1 MKNKKFWVFLAVV
14 AVVAI
19 LIFAIIASL
28 VGTYNGLVEKQAEV
42 DQKFAQVQTVLQR
55 RSDLIPNL
63 VSTVKGYAA
72 HEESVYTAI
81 ADARAAL
88 SGAKTPEELSE
99 ANGEL
104 DSAISRLLVVVE
116 NYPDLKASAYFT
128 ALQDELAG
136 AENRI
141 STERGRYNEA
151 VKVYNTAIKKFPN
164 NIFAGMFGFTAADY
178 FEADD
183 EAQQVPEV
191 NFD

>member
-1 MKNKKFWVFLAVV
+1 MKNKKLWVILAVV

-72 HEESVYTAI
+72 HEEEVYTAI

-116 NYPDLKASAYFT
+116 NYPDLKASANFT

-141 STERGRYNEA
+141 STERGRYNDA
-151 VKVYNTAIKKFPN
+151 VKEYNTAIRKFPN

-178 FEADD
+178 FEAD
-183 EAQQVPEV
+183 EGAQKVPEV

>member
-1 MKNKKFWVFLAVV
+1 MKNKKLWVILAVV

-28 VGTYNGLVEKQAEV
+28 VGTYNGLVEKKAEV

-116 NYPDLKASAYFT
+116 NYPDLKASANFT

-141 STERGRYNEA
+141 STERGRYNDA
-151 VKVYNTAIKKFPN
+151 VKEYNTAIRKFPN

-178 FEADD
+178 FEAD
-183 EAQQVPEV
+183 EGAQKAPEV

>member
-1 MKNKKFWVFLAVV
+1 MKNKKLWIILAVV
-14 AVVAI
+14 AV
-19 LIFAIIASL
+19 LIIAIIASL
-28 VGTYNGLVEKQAEV
+28 VSTYNGLVEKKAEV

-116 NYPDLKASAYFT
+116 NYPDLKANQNFIGQ
-128 ALQDELAG
+128 QDELAG
-136 AENRI
+136 SESRI
-141 STERGRYNEA
+141 AKERKNYNEA
-151 VKVYNTAIKKFPN
+151 VQDYNASIRKFPKG
-164 NIFAGMFGFTAADY
+164 NIAGLFGFEKADF
-178 FEADD
+178 FEADAN
-183 EAQQVPEV
+183 AQDAPEV
-191 NFD
+191 SFD

>member
-1 MKNKKFWVFLAVV
+1 MKNKKLWVILAVV

-72 HEESVYTAI
+72 HEEEVYTAI

-116 NYPDLKASAYFT
+116 NYPDLKASANFT

-151 VKVYNTAIKKFPN
+151 VKEYNTAIKKFPN

-178 FEADD
+178 FEAD
-183 EAQQVPEV
+183 EGAQKVPEV

>member
-1 MKNKKFWVFLAVV
+1 MKNKKLWVILAVV

-116 NYPDLKASAYFT
+116 NYPDLKASANFT

-151 VKVYNTAIKKFPN
+151 VKEYNTAIKKFPN

-178 FEADD
+178 FEAD
-183 EAQQVPEV
+183 EGAQKAPEV

>member
-1 MKNKKFWVFLAVV
+1 MKNKKLWVILAVV

-19 LIFAIIASL
+19 LIFGIIASL

-116 NYPDLKASAYFT
+116 NYPDLKASANFT

-141 STERGRYNEA
+141 STERGRYNDA
-151 VKVYNTAIKKFPN
+151 VKEYNTAIRKFPN

-178 FEADD
+178 FEAD
-183 EAQQVPEV
+183 EGAQKAPEV

>member
-1 MKNKKFWVFLAVV
+1 MKNKKLWVILAVV

-116 NYPDLKASAYFT
+116 NYPDLKASANFT

-141 STERGRYNEA
+141 STERGRYNDA
-151 VKVYNTAIKKFPN
+151 VKEYNTAIRKFPN

>member
-1 MKNKKFWVFLAVV
+1 MKNKKLWVILAVV

-116 NYPDLKASAYFT
+116 NYPDLKASANFT

-178 FEADD
+178 FEAD
-183 EAQQVPEV
+183 EGAQKVPEV

>member
-1 MKNKKFWVFLAVV
+1 MKNKKLWVILAVV

-72 HEESVYTAI
+72 HEEEVYTAI

-116 NYPDLKASAYFT
+116 NYPDLKASANFT

-151 VKVYNTAIKKFPN
+151 VKEYNTAIKKFPN

-178 FEADD
+178 FEAD
-183 EAQQVPEV
+183 EGAQKVPEV
-191 NFD
+191 KFD

>member
-1 MKNKKFWVFLAVV
+1 MKNKKLWVILAVV

-116 NYPDLKASAYFT
+116 NYPDLKASANFT

-151 VKVYNTAIKKFPN
+151 VKEYNTAIKKFPN

-178 FEADD
+178 FEAD
-183 EAQQVPEV
+183 EGAQKVPEV
-191 NFD
+191 NLD

>member
-1 MKNKKFWVFLAVV
+1 MRNKKLWIILAVV
-14 AVVAI
+14 AV
-19 LIFAIIASL
+19 LIIAIIASL
-28 VGTYNGLVEKQAEV
+28 VSTYNGLVEKRAEV

-88 SGAKTPEELSE
+88 SGAKTPEQLSE

-116 NYPDLKASAYFT
+116 NYPDLKASANFT
-128 ALQDELAG
+128 AFQDELAG

-151 VKVYNTAIKKFPN
+151 VKDYNTAIKKFPN

-178 FEADD
+178 FEAD
-183 EAQQVPEV
+183 EGAQKVPEV

>member
-1 MKNKKFWVFLAVV
+1 MKNKKLWIILAVV
-14 AVVAI
+14 AVV
-19 LIFAIIASL
+19 IIVIVASL
-28 VGTYNGLVEKQAEV
+28 SGTYNGLVEKQADV
-42 DQKFAQVQTVLQR
+42 DAKFAQVQTVLQR

-72 HEESVYTAI
+72 HEEAVYTAI

-88 SGAKTPEELSE
+88 AGADTAEEVSE
-99 ANGEL
+99 ANEAL

-116 NYPDLKASAYFT
+116 NYPELKSNVNFI

-151 VKVYNTAIKKFPN
+151 VKEYNTAIRKFPN
-164 NIFAGMFGFTAADY
+164 NIIAGMFGFAAADY

-183 EAQQVPEV
+183 DAQQVPEV
-191 NFD
+191 SFD

>member
-1 MKNKKFWVFLAVV
+1 MKNKKLWVILAVV

-116 NYPDLKASAYFT
+116 NYPDLKASANFT
-128 ALQDELAG
+128 ALQDELTG

-151 VKVYNTAIKKFPN
+151 VKEYNTAIKKFPN

-178 FEADD
+178 FEAD
-183 EAQQVPEV
+183 EGAQKVPEV

>member
-1 MKNKKFWVFLAVV
+1 MKNKKLWVILAVV

-72 HEESVYTAI
+72 HEEEVYTAI

-116 NYPDLKASAYFT
+116 NYPDLKASANFT

-178 FEADD
+178 FEAD
-183 EAQQVPEV
+183 EGAQKVPEV

>member
-1 MKNKKFWVFLAVV
+1 MKNKKLWVILAVV

-72 HEESVYTAI
+72 HEEEVYTAI

-116 NYPDLKASAYFT
+116 NYPDLKASANFT

-151 VKVYNTAIKKFPN
+151 VKEYNTAIRKFPN

-178 FEADD
+178 FEAD
-183 EAQQVPEV
+183 EGAQKAPEV

>member
-1 MKNKKFWVFLAVV
+1 MKNKKLWVILAVV

-116 NYPDLKASAYFT
+116 NYPDLKASANFT

-151 VKVYNTAIKKFPN
+151 VKEYNTAIKKFPN

-178 FEADD
+178 FEAD
-183 EAQQVPEV
+183 EGAQKVPEV

>member
-1 MKNKKFWVFLAVV
+1 MKNKKLWVILAVV

-116 NYPDLKASAYFT
+116 NYPDLKASANFT

-151 VKVYNTAIKKFPN
+151 VKEYNTAIRKFPN

-178 FEADD
+178 FEAD
-183 EAQQVPEV
+183 EGAQKVPEV

>member
-1 MKNKKFWVFLAVV
+1 MKNKKLWVILAVV

-28 VGTYNGLVEKQAEV
+28 LGTYNGLVEKQAGV

-116 NYPDLKASAYFT
+116 NYPDLKASANFT

-151 VKVYNTAIKKFPN
+151 VKEYNTAIREFPN

-178 FEADD
+178 FEAD
-183 EAQQVPEV
+183 EGAQKVPEV

>member
-1 MKNKKFWVFLAVV
+1 MKNKKLWVILAVV

-116 NYPDLKASAYFT
+116 NYPDLKASANFT

-141 STERGRYNEA
+141 STERGRYNDA
-151 VKVYNTAIKKFPN
+151 VKEYNTAIRKFPN

-178 FEADD
+178 FEAD
-183 EAQQVPEV
+183 EGAQKAPEV

>member
-1 MKNKKFWVFLAVV
+1 MKNKKLWVILAVV

-116 NYPDLKASAYFT
+116 NYPDLKASANFT

-151 VKVYNTAIKKFPN
+151 VKEYNTAIRKFPN

-178 FEADD
+178 FEAD
-183 EAQQVPEV
+183 EGAQKAPEV

>member
-1 MKNKKFWVFLAVV
+1 MKNKKLWIILAVV
-14 AVVAI
+14 AV
-19 LIFAIIASL
+19 LIIAIIASL
-28 VGTYNGLVEKQAEV
+28 VGTYNGLVEKKAEV

-88 SGAKTPEELSE
+88 SGAKTPEEAAA

-116 NYPDLKASAYFT
+116 NYPDLKSNANFI

-151 VKVYNTAIKKFPN
+151 VKEYNTAIKRFPN

-183 EAQQVPEV
+183 DAQKVPEV
-191 NFD
+191 SFD

>member
-1 MKNKKFWVFLAVV
+1 MKNKKLWIILAVV

-116 NYPDLKASAYFT
+116 NYPDLKASANFT

-151 VKVYNTAIKKFPN
+151 VKEYNTAIKKFPN

-178 FEADD
+178 FEAD
-183 EAQQVPEV
+183 EGAQKVPEV

>member
-1 MKNKKFWVFLAVV
+1 MKNKKLWVILAVV

-28 VGTYNGLVEKQAEV
+28 IGTYNGLVEKQAEV

-72 HEESVYTAI
+72 HEEEVYTAI

-116 NYPDLKASAYFT
+116 NYPDLKASANFT

-151 VKVYNTAIKKFPN
+151 VKEYNTAIKKFPN

-178 FEADD
+178 FEAD
-183 EAQQVPEV
+183 EGAQKAPEV